1 MWWWPSLRPPNRFS
15 FFFPVLSTESG
26 FGILSTLRNLSKPFP
41 CCHMRMFMVRPGVS
55 LSHAVIQHSHFVGF
69 LTAHTPNMYSTV
81 QQGSLRLSS
90 ECCSCIWPAW
100 VGSYWPFIIFYCR
113 GSPIVSRIMG
123 QGHVCVS
130 SSDVLTTHQM
140 TDMLELVTSEHLLKY
155 SVKLTCWV
163 AQHQAVMSFCKIQLQ
178 QFGGEQPP
186 ISNLYRLV
194 SDSKPWAHFQ
204 LFKLYCSDKS
214 NSDS

>member
-1 MWWWPSLRPPNRFS
+1 
-15 FFFPVLSTESG
+15 
-26 FGILSTLRNLSKPFP
+26 
-41 CCHMRMFMVRPGVS
+41 
-55 LSHAVIQHSHFVGF
+55 
-69 LTAHTPNMYSTV
+69 MYSTV

-90 ECCSCIWPAW
+90 ECCGCIWPAW

-155 SVKLTCWV
+155 SVKITCWV

-178 QFGGEQPP
+178 QWGGEQPP

-214 NSDS
+214 NSDSWGYLVTSFHTRETMTSLVSLQPFIGLLYFPRHRDRITGLHFLYLEQYQASKVTV